1 MTLAETWLLALA
13 PMAGLAFAA
22 WLLSIA
28 IRNVSIV
35 DSLWSLFFLVALAV
49 SWYGLPGSSTGS
61 STRAVLITVLVLSW
75 ALRLSVHITVRNFGE
90 GEDRRYQAM
99 RRKHDPGFAWKSLYI
114 VFGLQVLLAWI
125 ISLPLL
131 VAVRAAHPVGM
142 IDLLA
147 LVLWSVGFVFE
158 AVGDRQLQRF
168 RADPAN
174 RGQVLQSGLWR
185 YTRHPNYFGEAC
197 MWWAFWLFALG
208 GGGWWTVFSPILMT
222 VLLLRVSG
230 VTLLEK
236 DMSDRRPAYRDY
248 VQRTNAFLP
257 GPPRRAEV

>member
-49 SWYGLPGSSTGS
+49 SWYGVPGSSTGS
-61 STRAVLITVLVLSW
+61 STRAVLITVLVMSW
-75 ALRLSVHITVRNFGE
+75 ALRLSFHITVRNFGE

-114 VFGLQVLLAWI
+114 VFGLQVVLAWI

-131 VAVRAAHPVGM
+131 VAVRAARPPGM
-142 IDLLA
+142 IDVLA
-147 LVLWSVGFVFE
+147 LVLWCVGFVFE
-158 AVGDRQLQRF
+158 AVGDWQLKRF
-168 RADPAN
+168 LADPAN
-174 RGQVLQSGLWR
+174 QGRVLQSGLWR

-197 MWWAFWLFALG
+197 MWWAFWLFALA

-230 VTLLEK
+230 VTLLEQ

-248 VQRTNAFLP
+248 VERTNAFLP